1 MLSWFFHSLSQLFLH
16 VHQQV
21 LLIPPSKYT
30 KEPTS
35 LHLHHHR
42 PGQATRPPVWRQL
55 PLSSCTMLSLYQPR
69 MTQTEHRH
77 SHLQPSSDPLLCSE
91 CKHFWAEL
99 TGLLGPCPVPSS
111 PPTTSH
117 LLLPLAPCA
126 HTAPTA
132 LSLPKLTPILG
143 ISSLLLPQPE
153 MLLPLP
159 AGWLL
164 PVIQS
169 SDSRLPYSERPVLT
183 GHTQS
188 NQPTV
193 PCTALCLLL
202 LGYLLQLECKV
213 WDLLWV
219 LTQVWH
225 KCHNSPRCVL
235 KTCVLYCKLYYWGI
249 IYE

>member
-1 MLSWFFHSLSQLFLH
+1 MLSWFFGSLSQLFLH

-21 LLIPPSKYT
+21 LLISPSKYT

-35 LHLHHHR
+35 LHLHTTALAKLPDLLFEDSFLSR
-42 PGQATRPPVWRQL
+42 PVRCSLSTNPEWLRLNSAVPTCSPPTTLCCALNADRLLSWAYRPPR
-55 PLSSCTMLSLYQPR
+55 T
-69 MTQTEHRH
+69 
-77 SHLQPSSDPLLCSE
+77 
-91 CKHFWAEL
+91 
-99 TGLLGPCPVPSS
+99 VPSS

-126 HTAPTA
+126 PCAHTALAA
-132 LSLPKLTPILG
+132 LSLPKLVPILG
-143 ISSLLLPQPE
+143 ISSLLLPQPG

-193 PCTALCLLL
+193 PCTVMLVASWLSPSARMWSLRLALGAYTGVTQMSHHQGVCYDLCTLL
-202 LGYLLQLECKV
+202 
-213 WDLLWV
+213 
-219 LTQVWH
+219 
-225 KCHNSPRCVL
+225 
-235 KTCVLYCKLYYWGI
+235 
-249 IYE
+249 